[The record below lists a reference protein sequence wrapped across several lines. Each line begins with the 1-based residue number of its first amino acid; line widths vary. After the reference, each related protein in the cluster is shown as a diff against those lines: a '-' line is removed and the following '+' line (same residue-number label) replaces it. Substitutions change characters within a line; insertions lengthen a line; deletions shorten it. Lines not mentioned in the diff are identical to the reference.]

1 MSNDQRKLLLSRI
14 APGITLWL
22 VGIALSIVAFV
33 IERRT
38 GWRRGADPT
47 TDDAMAVPSVYF
59 AKGEPDATSTTV
71 F

>member
-1 MSNDQRKLLLSRI
+1 MSINQRKSLLSRI
-14 APGITLWL
+14 APGITLWM

-47 TDDAMAVPSVYF
+47 TDDAAVPSVYF